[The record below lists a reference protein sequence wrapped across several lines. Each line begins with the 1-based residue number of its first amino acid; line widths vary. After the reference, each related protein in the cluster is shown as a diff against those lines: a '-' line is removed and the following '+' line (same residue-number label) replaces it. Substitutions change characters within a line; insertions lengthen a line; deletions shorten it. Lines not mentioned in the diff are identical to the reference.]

1 MNKEAEKRVPSTK
14 EIPETKAFRELGREL
29 ISVTENMKILYQ
41 PDEESSLED
50 ALRINI
56 LLERAQD
63 KIEEACMLAT
73 KAVFLLKEYKIEAE
87 PESMKSPDCY
97 DSSNKEDVL
106 QELIRNLK
114 IHLNG

>member
-14 EIPETKAFRELGREL
+14 EVPDTKAFRELGREL
-29 ISVTENMKILYQ
+29 ISVTENMKILDQ
-41 PDEESSLED
+41 PDMKSSLED

-73 KAVFLLKEYKIEAE
+73 KAAFLLKEYKTEVE
-87 PESMKSPDCY
+87 PKSVKSPDC
-97 DSSNKEDVL
+97 DESPVKEDEWE
-106 QELIRNLK
+106 ELIRNLK